1 MKKIRISKNLNIQK
15 QIPINKGSKK
25 NKNINN
31 NPIKITNYIT
41 PHTSDI
47 TSKENPDFYTGFV
60 KLKKEIES
68 NISLELNNIIVPKSL
83 INSIITSMNT
93 YKEEIYNNI
102 YKNINSNKLKEF
114 INNKL
119 DNILNFIKNQFK
131 IIELSR
137 KNAINKLNIGFE
149 RLNEFVSNNYNLN
162 QNPNIKLIQS
172 ENFIE
177 IINSLSKLI
186 KNFMTNESLLTKQ
199 LEENY
204 SQKNLFNN
212 LINQLEN
219 NGLNFFSEAKNI
231 FQKLRDLQSQ
241 ISNNLKEKK
250 EEMKTKSITNKIFL
264 KPSLSLN
271 HYSGLMKAKRNLAK
285 NKRFLSIIGKLNNSC
300 SNIKSNNNDFSNASI
315 EKEYINTNPSVTNNS
330 TSINIDSKKIILND
344 STNNNINISNDE
356 SNKKNYSFLIKNLG
370 RNSKSLEKEIINLKN
385 SFNSQI
391 SVSKNSEEYE
401 NLTNINNLSYIL
413 AQKISEFFIVMN
425 NLQKS
430 ILQKRKN
437 INELKKKFELL
448 KKNIEY
454 YSSLIL
460 KKNTN
465 NNDNIIIVDGEIKN
479 ERLNT
484 NTSTEIKYEKEKI
497 RNKLNYSNQKN
508 EKSDSLLNKI
518 SLSKLIE
525 YENLIKIQNEKIKK
539 LETSNELLKEDN
551 TKLNTQ
557 ISKLNE
563 EFFNINKIINNKIKQ
578 LNIKTEENNL
588 CNLINFLISNE
599 KNQNFLEKEN
609 GINKY
614 YNENIKLKKIIEECI
629 EIIYNNIKNKASKY
643 LNMKIP
649 SLFNEINNEEN
660 VSIKSQE
667 NKIKINE
674 KNAKKAVNLFITY
687 NNSLSDKMEK
697 MEKTINDLKEINEIY
712 KEIIKNTSED
722 DVDEKEL
729 IDFEKEFFK

>member
-1 MKKIRISKNLNIQK
+1 
-15 QIPINKGSKK
+15 
-25 NKNINN
+25 
-31 NPIKITNYIT
+31 
-41 PHTSDI
+41 
-47 TSKENPDFYTGFV
+47 
-60 KLKKEIES
+60 
-68 NISLELNNIIVPKSL
+68 
-83 INSIITSMNT
+83 
-93 YKEEIYNNI
+93 
-102 YKNINSNKLKEF
+102 
-114 INNKL
+114 
-119 DNILNFIKNQFK
+119 
-131 IIELSR
+131 
-137 KNAINKLNIGFE
+137 
-149 RLNEFVSNNYNLN
+149 
-162 QNPNIKLIQS
+162 
-172 ENFIE
+172 
-177 IINSLSKLI
+177 
-186 KNFMTNESLLTKQ
+186 
-199 LEENY
+199 
-204 SQKNLFNN
+204 
-212 LINQLEN
+212 
-219 NGLNFFSEAKNI
+219 
-231 FQKLRDLQSQ
+231 
-241 ISNNLKEKK
+241 
-250 EEMKTKSITNKIFL
+250 MKTKSITNKIFL

-285 NKRFLSIIGKLNNSC
+285 IKRFLSIIGKLNNSC

-385 SFNSQI
+385 SFNSQN

-401 NLTNINNLSYIL
+401 NLSNINNLSYIL

-465 NNDNIIIVDGEIKN
+465 SNNIIIVDGEMKN

-497 RNKLNYSNQKN
+497 RNKLNCSNQKN

-525 YENLIKIQNEKIKK
+525 YENLNKIQNEKIKK

-629 EIIYNNIKNKASKY
+629 EII
-643 LNMKIP
+643 
-649 SLFNEINNEEN
+649 
-660 VSIKSQE
+660 
-667 NKIKINE
+667 
-674 KNAKKAVNLFITY
+674 
-687 NNSLSDKMEK
+687 
-697 MEKTINDLKEINEIY
+697 
-712 KEIIKNTSED
+712 
-722 DVDEKEL
+722 
-729 IDFEKEFFK
+729 

>member
-15 QIPINKGSKK
+15 QIPINKAAKK

-131 IIELSR
+131 IIEVSR

-385 SFNSQI
+385 SFNSQN

-401 NLTNINNLSYIL
+401 NLSNINNLSYIL

-465 NNDNIIIVDGEIKN
+465 SNNIIIVDGEMKN

-525 YENLIKIQNEKIKK
+525 YENLNKIQNEKIKK

-674 KNAKKAVNLFITY
+674 RNAKKAVNLFITY

>member
-15 QIPINKGSKK
+15 QIPINKAAKK

-83 INSIITSMNT
+83 TNSIITSMNT

-114 INNKL
+114 INNKF

-131 IIELSR
+131 IIEVSR

-385 SFNSQI
+385 SFNSQN

-401 NLTNINNLSYIL
+401 NLSNINNLSYIL

-465 NNDNIIIVDGEIKN
+465 SNNIIIVDGEMKN

-497 RNKLNYSNQKN
+497 RNKLNCSNQKN

-525 YENLIKIQNEKIKK
+525 YENLNKIQNEKIKK

>member
-15 QIPINKGSKK
+15 QIPINKAAKK

-83 INSIITSMNT
+83 TNSIITSMNT

-131 IIELSR
+131 IIEVSR

-385 SFNSQI
+385 SFNSQN

-465 NNDNIIIVDGEIKN
+465 SNNIIIVDGEMKN

-497 RNKLNYSNQKN
+497 RNKLNCSNQKN

-525 YENLIKIQNEKIKK
+525 YENLNKIQNEKIKK

-674 KNAKKAVNLFITY
+674 RNAKKAVNLFITY

>member
-114 INNKL
+114 INNKF

-131 IIELSR
+131 IIEVSR

-385 SFNSQI
+385 SFNSQN

-401 NLTNINNLSYIL
+401 NLSNINNLSYIL

-465 NNDNIIIVDGEIKN
+465 SNNIIIVDGEMKN

-497 RNKLNYSNQKN
+497 RNKLNCSNQKN

-525 YENLIKIQNEKIKK
+525 YENLNKIQNEKIKK

>member
-15 QIPINKGSKK
+15 QIPINKAAKK

-131 IIELSR
+131 IIEVSR

-385 SFNSQI
+385 SFNSQN

-401 NLTNINNLSYIL
+401 NLSNINNLSYIL

-465 NNDNIIIVDGEIKN
+465 SNNIIIVDGEMKN

-497 RNKLNYSNQKN
+497 RNKLNCSNQKN

-525 YENLIKIQNEKIKK
+525 YENLNKIQNEKIKK
-539 LETSNELLKEDN
+539 LESSNELLKEDN

-674 KNAKKAVNLFITY
+674 RNAKKAVNLFITY

>member
-15 QIPINKGSKK
+15 QIPINKAAKK

-114 INNKL
+114 INNKF

-131 IIELSR
+131 IIEVSR

-385 SFNSQI
+385 SFNSQN

-401 NLTNINNLSYIL
+401 NLSNINNLSYIL

-465 NNDNIIIVDGEIKN
+465 SNNIIIVDGEMKN

-497 RNKLNYSNQKN
+497 RNKLNCSNQKN

-525 YENLIKIQNEKIKK
+525 YENLNKIQNEKIKK

-674 KNAKKAVNLFITY
+674 RNAKKAVNLFITY

>member
-15 QIPINKGSKK
+15 QIPINKAAKK

-131 IIELSR
+131 IIEVSR

-385 SFNSQI
+385 SFNSQN

-401 NLTNINNLSYIL
+401 NLSNINNLSYIL

-465 NNDNIIIVDGEIKN
+465 SNNIIIVDGEMKN

-497 RNKLNYSNQKN
+497 RNKLNCSNQKN

-525 YENLIKIQNEKIKK
+525 YENLNKIQNEKIKK

-674 KNAKKAVNLFITY
+674 RNAKKAVNLFITY

>member
-15 QIPINKGSKK
+15 QIPINKAAKK

-83 INSIITSMNT
+83 TNSIITSMNT

-131 IIELSR
+131 IIEVSR

-385 SFNSQI
+385 SFNSQN

-401 NLTNINNLSYIL
+401 NLSNINNLSYIL

-454 YSSLIL
+454 CSSLIL

-465 NNDNIIIVDGEIKN
+465 SNNIIIVDGEMKN
-479 ERLNT
+479 ERLNA

-497 RNKLNYSNQKN
+497 RNKLNCSNQKN

-525 YENLIKIQNEKIKK
+525 YENLNKIQNEKIKK

-667 NKIKINE
+667 NKMKINE
-674 KNAKKAVNLFITY
+674 RNAKKAVNLFITY

>member
-15 QIPINKGSKK
+15 QIPINKAAKK

-114 INNKL
+114 INNKF

-131 IIELSR
+131 IIEVSR

-356 SNKKNYSFLIKNLG
+356 SNKKNYSFLIKNLL
-370 RNSKSLEKEIINLKN
+370 RNSKRLEKEIINLKN
-385 SFNSQI
+385 SFNSQN

-401 NLTNINNLSYIL
+401 NLSNINNLSYIL

-465 NNDNIIIVDGEIKN
+465 SNNIIIVDGEMKN

-497 RNKLNYSNQKN
+497 RNKLNCSNQKN

-525 YENLIKIQNEKIKK
+525 YENLNKIQNEKIKK

-674 KNAKKAVNLFITY
+674 RNAKKAVNLFITY

>member
-15 QIPINKGSKK
+15 QIPINKAAKK

-131 IIELSR
+131 IIEVSR

-385 SFNSQI
+385 SFNSQN

-401 NLTNINNLSYIL
+401 NLSNINNLSYIL

-465 NNDNIIIVDGEIKN
+465 SNNIIIVDGEMKN

-497 RNKLNYSNQKN
+497 RNKLNCSNQKN

-674 KNAKKAVNLFITY
+674 RNAKKAVNLFITY

>member
-15 QIPINKGSKK
+15 QIPINKAAKK

-114 INNKL
+114 INNKF

-131 IIELSR
+131 IIEVSR

-162 QNPNIKLIQS
+162 KNPNIKLIQS

-385 SFNSQI
+385 SFNSQN

-401 NLTNINNLSYIL
+401 NLSNINNLSYIL

-465 NNDNIIIVDGEIKN
+465 SNNIIIVDGEMKN

-525 YENLIKIQNEKIKK
+525 YENLNKIQNEKIKK

>member
-15 QIPINKGSKK
+15 QIPINKAAKK

-131 IIELSR
+131 IIEVSR

-385 SFNSQI
+385 SFNSQN

-401 NLTNINNLSYIL
+401 NLSNINNLSYIL

-465 NNDNIIIVDGEIKN
+465 SNNIIIVDGEMKN

-497 RNKLNYSNQKN
+497 RNKLNCSNQKN

-525 YENLIKIQNEKIKK
+525 YENLNKIQNEKIKK

>member
-15 QIPINKGSKK
+15 QIPINKAAKK

-83 INSIITSMNT
+83 TNSIITSMNT

-114 INNKL
+114 INNKF

-131 IIELSR
+131 IIEVSR

-385 SFNSQI
+385 SFNSQN

-401 NLTNINNLSYIL
+401 NLSNINNLSYIL

-465 NNDNIIIVDGEIKN
+465 SNNIIIVDGEMKN

-497 RNKLNYSNQKN
+497 RNKLNCSNQKN

-525 YENLIKIQNEKIKK
+525 YENLNKIQNEKIKK

-599 KNQNFLEKEN
+599 ESRNFLEKEN

-674 KNAKKAVNLFITY
+674 RNAKKAVNLFITY

>member
-15 QIPINKGSKK
+15 QIPINKAAKK

-131 IIELSR
+131 IIEVSR

-385 SFNSQI
+385 SFNSQN

-465 NNDNIIIVDGEIKN
+465 SNNIIIVDGEMKN

-525 YENLIKIQNEKIKK
+525 YENLNKIQNEKIKK